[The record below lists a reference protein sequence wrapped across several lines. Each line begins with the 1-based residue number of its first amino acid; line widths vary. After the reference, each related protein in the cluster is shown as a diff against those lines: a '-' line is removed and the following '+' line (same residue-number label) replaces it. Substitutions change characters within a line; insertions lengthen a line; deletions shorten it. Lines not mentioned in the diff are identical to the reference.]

1 MIKSK
6 MTEVITERNM
16 TGSKGG
22 ERNEK
27 IENKVERNCGTASL
41 HCDGARRF

>member
-1 MIKSK
+1 MIQSK

-16 TGSKGG
+16 IENKGG

-27 IENKVERNCGTASL
+27 IKNKVERNSSTASL
-41 HCDGARRF
+41 HCDGAWCF